1 MFGSGG
7 NGNDGNDGGSNRRED
22 DGNRNLLDKKSESSL

>member
-1 MFGSGG
+1 MFGGGG

-22 DGNRNLLDKKSESSL
+22 NGNCNLLDKKNESSL